1 MPGSTTGD
9 SPLDSAAGK
18 AGPHVTDVFKLL
30 TDETRLAILLALWEA
45 YEPFADD
52 NAVPFSEILDR
63 VGYDTASNFSYHL
76 EQVTG
81 HFVRKSDG
89 GYELTRRGRQLVQ
102 TIISG
107 TAIDDATLE
116 PTDIDKPCDFCSAP
130 TEFTYENGYV
140 YQVCTECPGYT
151 DLDDQHPDGAIRGRT
166 FDPAGLM
173 DRTAREVWVASKVAA
188 ESRQRMM
195 FEGVCPACSGRVERT
210 MEICGDHDDAV
221 DGTCRECG
229 RSDPVW
235 ATGVC
240 TVCKRWSAGSKWPKS
255 CAGTHP
261 AVVAFMWHHGID
273 AVYDG
278 STDHARLRRRV
289 EFFQQMDQEIDSADP
304 ARLRITVAHDGDE
317 LELVMDEAM
326 SIVEVT
332 ENF

>member
-116 PTDIDKPCDFCSAP
+116 PTDIDKPCDFCGAP

-151 DLDDQHPDGAIRGRT
+151 DLDDQHPDGTIRGRT

-173 DRTAREVWVASKVAA
+173 DRTAREGG
-188 ESRQRMM
+188 SR
-195 FEGVCPACSGRVERT
+195 A
-210 MEICGDHDDAV
+210 
-221 DGTCRECG
+221 
-229 RSDPVW
+229 
-235 ATGVC
+235 
-240 TVCKRWSAGSKWPKS
+240 KS
-255 CAGTHP
+255 P
-261 AVVAFMWHHGID
+261 P
-273 AVYDG
+273 
-278 STDHARLRRRV
+278 R
-289 EFFQQMDQEIDSADP
+289 ADN
-304 ARLRITVAHDGDE
+304 A
-317 LELVMDEAM
+317 
-326 SIVEVT
+326 
-332 ENF
+332 